1 VIDLDAVRADFP
13 PLLNAVCLDNGT
25 VGLTPRPVAEALEG
39 YLRQVLADGP
49 PHVVHHDEEHA
60 RRERSMATIARFLG
74 TTRERLAL
82 QRGVSEAYHT
92 VLGGLDLRAGD
103 EIVLGADEEA
113 SLLLPTLHL
122 RDALGLKVV
131 VLPFAQSRQGPRP
144 ALERVLSDRTR
155 LVALSHVTTTA
166 GYRYPVAE
174 LCAAARERG
183 VPTFL
188 DLAHSAGLV
197 PMALD
202 ELGCDFAGILS
213 YKWMYAPYAAG
224 ALYVRPG
231 SLDRLRLA
239 YAGTRSEAALD
250 PEAATYALRDDARR
264 FEYGP
269 WAWSLVHAWA
279 TGVEY
284 LERLGPAEIWE
295 KTRRLVDRLR
305 ERLAAIGGVDVLT
318 PASGEAA
325 ALVTF
330 ELPGTATGEETSARI
345 RAEHGIRVKGVPG
358 TRCRLRASI
367 AVYTSEEDVEA
378 LAGAVEALLGV
389 PA

>member
-13 PLLNAVCLDNGT
+13 PLQQAVCLDHGT
-25 VGLTPRPVAEALEG
+25 VGLTPRPVAEALER
-39 YLRQVLADGP
+39 YLRGVLADGP

-60 RRERSMATIARFLG
+60 LRERSMATIARFLG

-92 VLGGLDLRAGD
+92 VLGGLDLKAGD
-103 EIVLGADEEA
+103 EVVLSEDEEA

-122 RDALGLKVV
+122 RDTLGVKVV
-131 VLPFAQSRQGPRP
+131 ALPFEEVRRAPRQ
-144 ALERVLSDRTR
+144 ALQRALSERTR
-155 LVALSHVTTTA
+155 LVAMSHVTTTV

-174 LCAAARERG
+174 LCAVARERG

-197 PMALD
+197 PLALD

-231 SLDRLRLA
+231 SLDRLRLV
-239 YAGTRSEAALD
+239 YAGIRSEAALD
-250 PEAATYALRDDARR
+250 PEAASYVLRDDARR

-279 TGVEY
+279 SGVEY
-284 LERLGPAEIWE
+284 LEGHGPAEVWAR
-295 KTRRLVDRLR
+295 TRRLVDRLR
-305 ERLAAIGGVDVLT
+305 ERLSAIDGVDVLT
-318 PASGEAA
+318 PASGNAA

-330 ELPGTATGEETSARI
+330 ALPGTATGMEVSARI
-345 RAEHGIRVKGVPG
+345 GAEHGIRVKGVPG
-358 TRCRLRASI
+358 DRCRLRASI
-367 AVYTSEEDVEA
+367 AVYTSDEDVEA
-378 LAGAVEALLGV
+378 LGAAVEALVGV

>member
-13 PLLNAVCLDNGT
+13 PTRQAVCLDNGT
-25 VGLTPRPVAEALEG
+25 VGLTPRPVAEALEQ

-49 PHVVHHDEEHA
+49 PHVVHHDAEHA
-60 RRERSMATIARFLG
+60 RRERSMETIARFLG

-92 VLGGLDLRAGD
+92 VLGGLDLQAGD
-103 EIVLGADEEA
+103 EIVLSEDEEA

-122 RDALGLKVV
+122 RDSLGVEVLA
-131 VLPFAQSRQGPRP
+131 LPFGEP
-144 ALERVLSDRTR
+144 LEPLLSGRTR
-155 LVALSHVTTTA
+155 LVAMSHVTTTV

-174 LCAAARERG
+174 LCAVARERG

-197 PMALD
+197 PMSLD

-231 SLDRLRLA
+231 SLDRLRLV
-239 YAGTRSEAALD
+239 YAGIRSEAALD
-250 PEAATYALRDDARR
+250 PEAGTFALRDDARR

-295 KTRRLVDRLR
+295 KTQRLVDWLR
-305 ERLAAIGGVDVLT
+305 ERLAAIDGVEVLT
-318 PASGEAA
+318 PPSGEAA

-330 ELPGTATGEETSARI
+330 ELPGTATGEQLSARI

-358 TRCRLRASI
+358 DRCRLRASI
-367 AVYTSEEDVEA
+367 AVYTSQEDVEA
-378 LAGAVEALLGV
+378 LAGAVEALVGV